1 MDMDVPDLRWID
13 TFPRRTDDLV
23 TSQSLRQRRSQARVE
38 QAVIVEGPGGCRR
51 REERGGAAEHE
62 HAAAEHGHTEDA
74 VRLRVPVAAHRH
86 TGFRLALNPCL
97 CFMSPARPAG
107 EDCIASPR

>member
-1 MDMDVPDLRWID
+1 MDMDVPELRWID

-38 QAVIVEGPGGCRR
+38 QAVVVEGRGGGRR

-86 TGFRLALNPCL
+86 TGFRLDLESMMV
-97 CFMSPARPAG
+97 CFMSPA
-107 EDCIASPR
+107 